1 MDFSLIARLLVA
13 HVLGDYVLQP
23 DAWVVQRNQK
33 HFRSP
38 FLYFHSL
45 VHVALALLFC
55 FNLYDWWIALIIG
68 FGHFIF
74 DGLKAYFKQD
84 NLAAFIIDQLLHVL
98 IIVGCWLALN
108 SLFNYASLS
117 QILSAPLLWWLVSG
131 VLLIVFLHPR
141 LIALAIKSWRLDIP
155 KEREPLY
162 KAGRWIG
169 IMERLLVFVFVL
181 LGQYAAIGFLLAAKS
196 IFRFGDL
203 RESKDKGHTEYVLI
217 GTLLSFSLAIFTGLL
232 FRLVLGYTFLGI

>member
-1 MDFSLIARLLVA
+1 MDYTLIARLLVA

-23 DAWVVQRNQK
+23 DAWVAQRNQK
-33 HFRSP
+33 QFRAP
-38 FLYFHSL
+38 YLYLHAL
-45 VHVALALLFC
+45 VQTTLALLFC
-55 FNLYDWWIALIIG
+55 FSFQDWWIALTIG
-68 FGHFIF
+68 LGHLIL
-74 DGLKAYFKQD
+74 DGLKALFKQN
-84 NLAAFIIDQLLHVL
+84 NLAGFVIDQLLHVL
-98 IIVGCWLALN
+98 IIIGCWLVLNN
-108 SLFNYASLS
+108 SLNYSSLKS
-117 QILSAPLLWWLVSG
+117 IFSTPLLWWLLSG
-131 VLLIVFLHPR
+131 ILLIAFLHPK

-162 KAGRWIG
+162 RAGRWIG

-217 GTLLSFSLAIFTGLL
+217 GTLLSFSLAIFTGIL
-232 FRLVLGYTFLGI
+232 FRLILGYSFNGI